1 MATTPPART
10 TDPHGWTAT
19 TPPARATDLRD
30 EIATA
35 IFTARELGPDF
46 DTEIADSLATRME
59 SETASKGEGEH
70 DRSGPT
76 TRFERT
82 RKVAGWGTLGIV
94 VAAWAAEA
102 TPEGMAWGIL
112 AVIAVVLH
120 VVRTWRS

>member
-1 MATTPPART
+1 MATTPPARS
-10 TDPHGWTAT
+10 TDPHGWTTT
-19 TPPARATDLRD
+19 TPPDRSTDLRD

-35 IFTARELGPDF
+35 ISAARELGPDF

-59 SETASKGEGEH
+59 SETAPKREGEH
-70 DRSGPT
+70 ERSGPA

-82 RKVAGWGTLGIV
+82 RKVAGWGALAI
-94 VAAWAAEA
+94 VAAAWMAES

-112 AVIAVVLH
+112 AVLAVVLH

>member
-1 MATTPPART
+1 MATTPPVRT
-10 TDPHGWTAT
+10 TDPHGWTT
-19 TPPARATDLRD
+19 TTSPARATDLRD

-35 IFTARELGPDF
+35 ISAARELGPDF

-59 SETASKGEGEH
+59 SETAPKREGEH
-70 DRSGPT
+70 ERSGSA

-82 RKVAGWGTLGIV
+82 RKVAGWGALGIV
-94 VAAWAAEA
+94 AAAWMAES

>member
-35 IFTARELGPDF
+35 ISTARELGPDF

-59 SETASKGEGEH
+59 SETAPKGQEDE
-70 DRSGPT
+70 RSGT
-76 TRFERT
+76 ATRFERT
-82 RKVAGWGTLGIV
+82 RKVAGWGALGIV
-94 VAAWAAEA
+94 AAAWAAES

-112 AVIAVVLH
+112 AVVAVVLH